1 MKRTVALT
9 AAIAATMISMA
20 VAGPT
25 PAVAAATAGADRVAA
40 GYAGKCTGADAST
53 GTTVVVD
60 FQQLNGNGGTP
71 AATVTRCSPNP
82 SPGTARTGIK
92 AMQDAGITPVGTQ
105 RYGLAFVCRV
115 NGRPSATESLPV
127 TGNPTYKEG
136 CVSTP
141 PAAAYW
147 GYWYADGKGT
157 TWTYSSQGASTHTV
171 VPGGFEGWS
180 FALNATA
187 TTNPVPRVTPHNP
200 AFVTAPSV
208 TLTIA
213 DPDRAIT
220 LGQSTTLTWTSANTA
235 RRTAS
240 VSPKQGAGT
249 WSGTL
254 AASGSTSITPTRKGA
269 FTYVITGVKSGSRA
283 TASATLTVG

>member
-1 MKRTVALT
+1 MKRILT
-9 AAIAATMISMA
+9 AALVAAAPLVAAGTIAL
-20 VAGPT
+20 VGPT
-25 PAVAAATAGADRVAA
+25 PAVASSQRVSA
-40 GYAGKCTGADAST
+40 GYAGKCTGADATT

-71 AATVTRCSPNP
+71 AATITRCSPNAT
-82 SPGTARTGIK
+82 PGTARTGTT
-92 AMQDAGITPVGTQ
+92 ALLDAGITPVGTQ
-105 RYGLAFVCRV
+105 RYGLAFVCRLD
-115 NGRPSATESLPV
+115 GRPSATEAIPI

-147 GYWYADGKGT
+147 GYWYADGHGS

-200 AFVTAPSV
+200 AFAATPAV
-208 TLTIA
+208 TLAIA

-220 LGQSTTLTWTSANTA
+220 LGQSTSLSWTSANTGW
-235 RRTAS
+235 RTATAA
-240 VSPKQGAGT
+240 PKTGAGA
-249 WSGTL
+249 WSGPL
-254 AASGSTSITPTRKGA
+254 EVSGTRAITPTTRGS
-269 FTYVITGVKSGSRA
+269 FTYTITGVKAGVSA
-283 TASATLTVG
+283 IASATLTVG